1 LSAAEPIAAAR
12 PTTAELMVSALA
24 GELRDGTRVFNGA
37 ASFIPIAAFLLAR
50 ATHAPG
56 LTWAAGSIG
65 VDAHPA
71 EIPESTISDRLFE
84 GSTMLQSSPSD
95 VWAYAGAAKLDTFCF
110 RGVQFDPHGNVNN
123 TVIGPYDNPRVR
135 LPGGGGMAD
144 LGCFI
149 ANSLLWSTTHDTRT
163 FVERLDHRTCLG
175 WADGGDH
182 RDRLGLPGGPRIC
195 VTDLAVLDFHPVSR
209 RMRVRSVHPGT
220 TLEEVVAATGFELV
234 IEGEPPTTPVPSTE
248 QLALIRRLDPTSMRD
263 RG

>member
-1 LSAAEPIAAAR
+1 VSAGA
-12 PTTAELMVSALA
+12 PTTEEVMVSALA
-24 GELRDGTRVFNGA
+24 AELTDETRVFNGA
-37 ASFIPIAAFLLAR
+37 ASFIPIAAFMLAR

-84 GSTMLQSSPSD
+84 GATMLQSSPSD
-95 VWAYAGAAKLDTFCF
+95 VWAYAGTAKLDTFCF

-123 TVIGPYDNPRVR
+123 TVIGPYDRPRVR

-175 WADGGDH
+175 WGDGGDH
-182 RDRLGLPGGPRIC
+182 RERLGLPGGPRVC

-209 RMRVRSVHPGT
+209 RMRPRSLHPGVS
-220 TLEEVVAATGFELV
+220 LADVIAATGFELV
-234 IEGEPPTTPVPSTE
+234 IEGEPPTTPAPSTE
-248 QLALIRRLDPTSMRD
+248 QLEWIRRLDPTSMRS